1 MKQMID
7 TYRGVVKGTSSG
19 WMISLLVHIGIGI
32 LATSVFLV
40 VQKREEPAIFMPA
53 VVRPPIEL
61 ELIKPQINIKEAAKP
76 VRQFTRITVPRDSL
90 DRPQVV
96 VPKLEGGG
104 GGMSLGEF
112 KVDFGDV
119 DTEQSLVGD
128 DFGTGFGFEGTFYDF
143 KRDRQGRTL
152 IMDPH
157 QFVAEIARFVRYDW
171 KTSKLSRFYQ
181 SPKKLHAECF
191 MVPPVKSS
199 VAPAA
204 FDEADTLGYCWLAHY
219 KGKLTYHE
227 EITFR
232 FWGHGDDVM
241 MVRVGGEEVLVACW
255 PGSTWSPQEILTSAA
270 GGWQSSSSK
279 TRTYTLGNNK
289 AVVGDWIT
297 LKKGEP
303 LDMEVIIGEV
313 PGGTF
318 CSMLTVEVQGADY
331 ELNREQAPIL
341 PMFKTSE
348 PSRDLKDRIY
358 ESLTFDQ
365 VALTGGPVFRD
376 IPPAKQTVTEVQPL
390 EIEVETPEAP
400 QPHLWTSVAGEIF
413 EADFVGV
420 IGDSVV
426 LKSPRGKQIRLQ
438 LAQLTSSDRNY
449 VGLAEPP
456 TFNCSVT
463 KQSSQRIIKT
473 TPYLNEIPPKLL
485 DYTFGAKIRQTSA
498 RAYEHRVDAELF
510 VFGQQRID
518 DRKYV
523 LLDYQTSSF
532 VPGKENKRSHVFKG
546 TPVELMSY
554 DTDQPRGTKY
564 SDYLLILTDER
575 GEVILQQASANWL
588 FPNLG
593 NLRKL
598 QVGNFLD
605 DTCARVYPTGPG
617 PKSLYPN

>member
-1 MKQMID
+1 MKQIIE

-19 WMISLLVHIGIGI
+19 WMISLLFHLGIGVV
-32 LATSVFLV
+32 ATSIFFV
-40 VQKREEPAIFMPA
+40 VQKKPDPIIFRPA

-61 ELIKPQINIKEAAKP
+61 ELMKPQVKIRDASTPERSIS
-76 VRQFTRITVPRDSL
+76 RITVPRNSL
-90 DRPQVV
+90 DRPEVV
-96 VPKLEGGG
+96 VSSLGGG
-104 GGMSLGEF
+104 EGLSLGDF
-112 KVDFGDV
+112 SVDFELPK
-119 DTEQSLVGD
+119 TEQSLVGD
-128 DFGTGFGFEGTFYDF
+128 DFGTGFGFVGTFYDF
-143 KRDRQGRTL
+143 KRDREGGTM

-157 QFVAEIARFVRYDW
+157 QFVAEVARFVRYDW
-171 KTSKLSRFYQ
+171 KTSKLSRFYR
-181 SPKKLHAECF
+181 SKKQLHAECF

-219 KGKLTYHE
+219 KGQLVYHE
-227 EITFR
+227 DITFR

-241 MVRVGGEEVLVACW
+241 AVRVDGKEVLVACW
-255 PGSTWSPQEILTSAA
+255 PGSTWSPQDIICSAA

-279 TRTYTLGNNK
+279 SRIYTLGNNT

-348 PSRDLKDRIY
+348 PSHDLKDRIY
-358 ESLTFDQ
+358 EWLTYDQ
-365 VALTGGPVFRD
+365 VSLTGGPVFRD
-376 IPPAKQTVTEVQPL
+376 IPPAERSDAAFQSLEKAPDPVQL
-390 EIEVETPEAP
+390 VE
-400 QPHLWTSVAGEIF
+400 PHLWSGLDGELF
-413 EADFVGV
+413 EAEFVSVLGNA
-420 IGDSVV
+420 VV
-426 LKSPRGKQIRLQ
+426 LKSADGELVRLP
-438 LAQLTSSDRNY
+438 LAELTSNDRNF
-449 VGLAEPP
+449 VGLAELPE
-456 TFNCSVT
+456 FICSVT
-463 KQSSQRIIKT
+463 KQSDQRIIKT
-473 TPYLNEIPPKLL
+473 TPYLDEIPPRLL

-498 RAYEHRVDAELF
+498 RAYEHAVYAELF
-510 VFGQQRID
+510 IFGQQRID
-518 DRKYV
+518 DRKYI
-523 LLDYQTSSF
+523 LLDHQTSSF
-532 VPGKENKRSHVFKG
+532 VPGKENRRSHVFKG
-546 TPVELMSY
+546 SPVELMSY
-554 DTDQPRGTKY
+554 DTDQPLGRKY

-575 GEVILQQASANWL
+575 GEVIQQQASAAWI

-605 DTCARVYPTGPG
+605 DTCTRVYPTGPG
-617 PKSLYPN
+617 PKSLYN